1 MTSLIETEVSS
12 IGSRLIQV
20 LCPGAALMCGV
31 AAAAYVWP
39 GGAVHVRPG
48 CGAWVTLCG
57 APWARAT
64 KNVKKPQ
71 SQMCESCRKA

>member
-31 AAAAYVWP
+31 AAAAHVWP
-39 GGAVHVRPG
+39 GGG
-48 CGAWVTLCG
+48 TWVTLCG

-71 SQMCESCRKA
+71 NEMCVM